1 MPAFAYDA
9 VDPAGRRLRGRED
22 AATPAALM
30 RSLEERGWL
39 VLDVGESDAAGA
51 VPSLGFGRAR
61 AVLDVT
67 RALAALLPAGMPLAR
82 ALGAASH
89 VAGGPVA
96 GAISSV
102 RERVEAGQS
111 LATALAEHPAVFPPL
126 YIGIVRA
133 GERSGDVSAAFAR
146 LADQLEREDRLRSRI
161 LSLSIY
167 PLILGALGGV
177 AVLVLLFVV
186 LPRFVELLAGAGATL
201 PRSTALLLA
210 ASAFVRSAWPV
221 LLMIPVAAFLF
232 ATWARST
239 DEGRRAAA
247 LLWLRLPLVRHLR
260 QQALTARFARLASTL
275 LSSGAPLLTALDDT
289 VDCLDD
295 PIAREE
301 VVRIRTRVREGVAL
315 NRAVSEGT
323 LFPPLLAQLVAVGEE
338 AGRIGDFLGK
348 AAEMFEERTERDTQR
363 LVSLLEPAMI
373 VFFGTMV
380 AFVALSLLQA
390 IYGVNASSFK

>member
-9 VDPAGRRLRGRED
+9 VDPAGHRLRGREE
-22 AATPAALM
+22 ASTAAALM

-39 VLDVGESDAAGA
+39 VLDVGAADSSSA
-51 VPSLGFGRAR
+51 AKVFTFGRSR

-82 ALGAASH
+82 ALGAAAH
-89 VAGGPVA
+89 VADGPVA
-96 GAISSV
+96 EAVAAV
-102 RERVEAGQS
+102 RARVESGQP
-111 LATALAEHPAVFPPL
+111 LAAALAEHPELFSPL
-126 YIGIVRA
+126 YVGIVRA
-133 GERSGDVSAAFAR
+133 GERSGDVSAAFTR

-167 PLILGALGGV
+167 PLILGTLGGV

-210 ASAFVRSAWPV
+210 ASAFVRGAWPV
-221 LLMIPVAAFLF
+221 LLIIPVAAALF
-232 ATWARST
+232 ATWARTT

-247 LLWLRLPLVRHLR
+247 TLWLKLPLVHHLR

-275 LSSGAPLLTALDDT
+275 LSSGAPLLSALDDT

-295 PIAREE
+295 PVARDE
-301 VVRIRTRVREGVAL
+301 VIRVRARVREGVAL
-315 NRAVSEGT
+315 HRAIAEGS
-323 LFPPLLAQLVAVGEE
+323 LFPALLAQLVAVGEE

-363 LVSLLEPAMI
+363 LVSLLEPGMI

-390 IYGVNASSFK
+390 IYGVNANSFK